1 MGVGQKNG
9 TGVLWLF
16 KMAWRDGKA
25 SYGKLLLFIFSITL
39 GVAAVV
45 SVHSFSGLLKE
56 NISLQSKAL
65 LGADFVI
72 ESDKPVN
79 DRVMGI
85 MDSLGGADAREIN
98 FLSMGAFPGN
108 EGTKLMEVRGVEG
121 DFPFYGGLEADPTT
135 AINDFRK
142 DGALVD
148 ATTMLQ
154 FNLKVGDS
162 IKLGAVTFPISGALK
177 TVPGSNSVFGAIA
190 PPVLVPLNFIEATGL
205 VQTGSRI
212 DYKYYFKADASQDME
227 ALNNELDPVLD
238 NEDADIDTHVSE
250 ARQMGRRYENFGKF
264 LNLVGFISLLLGC
277 VGIASGMSIYIRMKL
292 KSIAVLK
299 CLGATKY
306 QSYLIFFVQIACM
319 GIIGGLLGSLA
330 GYFIQRLFPV
340 LLGDLLPIDV
350 GISFSFQNAVLGLAL
365 GITMSVLF
373 ALYPLIRTLYV
384 SPLQALRVVEEGK
397 SRSSKATLAVGAG
410 IVLFVLGFSF
420 WLLGDFERSLYFVIG
435 LGAVFLILTGVAKF
449 FMGLLKRFFPYS
461 WSFTARQ
468 GLRNL
473 FRPQNQTL
481 ILVLAIGIGTFLI
494 STLYF
499 TKDMLLQ
506 KASIEDSANSANMIL
521 MDIQTE
527 QAEAISNTIETSGF
541 SVIDEIPIVTM
552 RVESLKGKHIEEI
565 RSDTTSQ
572 VSRWIL
578 NHEFRVTYRDS
589 LINSERIING
599 EWTASV
605 VKDTDV
611 PISVSEDFAN
621 RAMVGIGD
629 KVSFNVQGRIME
641 TEVQSVREVDWS
653 RLQPNFSIVFPTG
666 VLENAPQ
673 FRVMTT
679 RTGDDVSSA
688 QLQQKLVKG
697 FPNVSI
703 LDLKRMLTL
712 LEDILG
718 KISWVIN
725 FMAFFSIFVG
735 VAVLMGA
742 IYSSKH
748 QRVKQGAL
756 LRTLGAKGSQIL
768 SIISIEYA
776 ILGFL
781 GAFMGVVLAVLANFL
796 LAWVLFDTTF
806 TPSFVP
812 FFVIMPLIILL
823 VFVLGVGNSLGIVRN
838 SPLIVLRKEKE

>member
-1 MGVGQKNG
+1 MGERQKKG
-9 TGVLWLF
+9 TDILWLF

-25 SYGKLLLFIFSITL
+25 SYGKLLLFIFSIIL

-56 NISLQSKAL
+56 NIALQSKAL

-79 DRVMGI
+79 ERVMGI
-85 MDSLGGADAREIN
+85 MDSLGGADAKEIN

-108 EGTKLMEVRGVEG
+108 EGTKLMEVRGVDG
-121 DFPFYGGLEADPTT
+121 DFPFYGGLEAEPPT
-135 AINDFRK
+135 AINDFRQN
-142 DGALVD
+142 GALVD

-162 IKLGAVTFPISGALK
+162 IKLGAVTLPIAGGLK

-190 PPVLVPLNFIEATGL
+190 PPVLIPFTYIDATGL

-212 DYKYYFKADASQDME
+212 DYKYYFKADEGQDME
-227 ALNNELDPVLD
+227 VLNNELDPILD
-238 NEDADIDTHVSE
+238 DEDADIDTHVSE
-250 ARQMGRRYENFGKF
+250 ARRMGRRYENFGKF

-319 GIIGGLLGSLA
+319 GVIGGLLGSLT
-330 GYFIQRLFPV
+330 GFFIQRLFPV

-350 GISFSFQNAVLGLAL
+350 GISLSFQDVVLGLAL
-365 GITMSVLF
+365 GVTMSVLF
-373 ALYPLIRTLYV
+373 ALYPLIKTLYV
-384 SPLQALRVVEEGK
+384 SPLQTLRVVEERVP
-397 SRSSKATLAVGAG
+397 RSSWTTLAVGTG

-435 LGAVFLILTGVAKF
+435 LSVVFLILTGVAKF

-481 ILVLAIGIGTFLI
+481 ILVLSIGIGTFLI

-521 MDIQTE
+521 MDIQNG
-527 QAEAISNTIETSGF
+527 QADAVSNTITSSGLP
-541 SVIDEIPIVTM
+541 VIDLIPIVTM
-552 RVESLKGKHIEEI
+552 RVERLKGRHVDDIQK
-565 RSDTTSQ
+565 DTTSQ

-589 LINSERIING
+589 LINSERIIKG
-599 EWTASV
+599 EWPPS
-605 VKDTDV
+605 KDYEGV
-611 PISVSEDFAN
+611 AISVSEDFAN
-621 RAMVGIGD
+621 RAKVNLGD
-629 KVSFNVQGRIME
+629 QVTFNVQGRIMPAN
-641 TEVQSVREVDWS
+641 VVSVRAVDWS
-653 RLQPNFSIVFPTG
+653 RLQPNFSVVFANG
-666 VLENAPQ
+666 VLEKAPQ
-673 FRVMTT
+673 FKVMTT

-688 QLQQKLVKG
+688 QLQQKLVKA

-703 LDLKRMLTL
+703 LDLNRMLTL

-756 LRTLGAKGSQIL
+756 LRTMGAKGTQIL
-768 SIISIEYA
+768 NIISIEYA

-796 LAWVLFDTTF
+796 LAWALFDMTF
-806 TPSFVP
+806 TPSAIP
-812 FFVIMPLIILL
+812 FIVIMPLIILL
-823 VFVLGVGNSLGIVRN
+823 VFLLGVGNSLGIVRN

>member
-1 MGVGQKNG
+1 MVDKQKKG
-9 TGVLWLF
+9 TGIVWLF

-25 SYGKLLLFIFSITL
+25 SYGKLVLFIFSITL

-56 NISLQSKAL
+56 NIALQSKEL
-65 LGADFVI
+65 LGADFLI

-85 MDSLGGADAREIN
+85 MDSLGGADAKEIN

-108 EGTKLMEVRGVEG
+108 EGTKLVEVRGVDG
-121 DFPFYGGLEADPTT
+121 DFPFYGGLETEPTT
-135 AINDFRK
+135 AVDDFRK

-162 IKLGAVTFPISGALK
+162 IKLGAVTLPIVGGLK

-190 PPVLVPLNFIEATGL
+190 PPVLIPFDYIDATGL
-205 VQTGSRI
+205 VQMGSRI
-212 DYKYYFKADASQDME
+212 DYKYYFKAQEGQDME
-227 ALNNELDPVLD
+227 ALNDVLDPILD

-250 ARQMGRRYENFGKF
+250 ARRMGRRYENFGKF

-319 GIIGGLLGSLA
+319 GMIGGLLGTLF
-330 GYFIQRLFPV
+330 GYFIQRLFPA

-350 GISFSFQNAVLGLAL
+350 GISLSLQDVVLGVAL

-373 ALYPLIRTLYV
+373 AVYPLIRTLHV
-384 SPLQALRVVEEGK
+384 SPLQALRVVEEEGF
-397 SRSSKATLAVGAG
+397 RSSKATLAVGTG

-435 LGAVFLILTGVAKF
+435 LGVVFLVLTGVAKL
-449 FMGLLKRFFPYS
+449 FMALLKRFFPYS

-481 ILVLAIGIGTFLI
+481 ILVLSIGIGTFLI

-506 KASIEDSANSANMIL
+506 KASIEDNANSANMIL

-527 QAEAISNTIETSGF
+527 QADAISNTIMASGLH
-541 SVIDEIPIVTM
+541 VIDLIPIVTM
-552 RVESLKGKHIEEI
+552 RVETIKGKHVEEL
-565 RSDTTSQ
+565 RRDTTSQ
-572 VSRWIL
+572 VNRWIL

-589 LINSERIING
+589 LINSEQSIEG
-599 EWTASV
+599 EWPPSLEYS
-605 VKDTDV
+605 DP
-611 PISVSEDFAN
+611 PISVSEDFA
-621 RAMVGIGD
+621 RMSQIAVGD
-629 KVSFNVQGRIME
+629 QVSFNVQGRIIP
-641 TEVQSVREVDWS
+641 TSVVSIRAVDWS
-653 RLQPNFSIVFPTG
+653 RLQPNFSIVFPSRT
-666 VLENAPQ
+666 LENAPQ
-673 FRVMTT
+673 FKVMTT
-679 RTGDDVSSA
+679 RTGDDKSSA
-688 QLQQKLVKG
+688 QLQQKLVRA

-703 LDLKRMLTL
+703 LDLNRMLTL

-768 SIISIEYA
+768 SILSIEYA
-776 ILGFL
+776 VLGFL
-781 GAFMGVVLAVLANFL
+781 GAFMGVILAVLANFL
-796 LAWVLFDTTF
+796 LAWMLFDMTF
-806 TPSFVP
+806 TPSAAP
-812 FFVIMPLIILL
+812 FLIIMPLIILL
-823 VFVLGVGNSLGIVRN
+823 VFLLGVGNSLGIVRN
-838 SPLIVLRKEKE
+838 SPLVVLRKEKE

>member
-1 MGVGQKNG
+1 MDGELKKR
-9 TGVLWLF
+9 TGIGWLF

-56 NISLQSKAL
+56 NIALQSKEL

-108 EGTKLMEVRGVEG
+108 EGTKLVEVRGVEG
-121 DFPFYGGLEADPTT
+121 NFPFYGGLETDPKT
-135 AINDFRK
+135 AIDDFRK

-162 IKLGAVTFPISGALK
+162 IKLGAVTLPIAGGLK

-190 PPVLVPLNFIEATGL
+190 PPVLIPFNYIDATGL
-205 VQTGSRI
+205 LQTGSRI
-212 DYKYYFKADASQDME
+212 DYKYYFKAQEGQDME
-227 ALNNELDPVLD
+227 VLNDALDPILD

-250 ARQMGRRYENFGKF
+250 ARRMGRRYENFGKF

-306 QSYLIFFVQIACM
+306 QSYLIFFVQIAFM
-319 GIIGGLLGSLA
+319 GIIGGLLGTLF
-330 GYFIQRLFPV
+330 GYFIQQLFPI

-350 GISFSFQNAVLGLAL
+350 GISLSFQDVALGLAL

-397 SRSSKATLAVGAG
+397 PRSSKVTVAVGAG

-435 LGAVFLILTGVAKF
+435 LSTVFLILTGVAKF
-449 FMGLLKRFFPYS
+449 FMALLKRFFPYS
-461 WSFTARQ
+461 WSFTARH
-468 GLRNL
+468 GLQNL

-481 ILVLAIGIGTFLI
+481 ILVLSIGIGTFLI

-506 KASIEDSANSANMIL
+506 KASIEDNANSANMIL
-521 MDIQTE
+521 MDIQNG
-527 QAEAISNTIETSGF
+527 QADAVSNTIKASGMP
-541 SVIDEIPIVTM
+541 VIDLIPIVTM
-552 RVESLKGKHIEEI
+552 RVESLKGRPVEEI
-565 RSDTTSQ
+565 RKDTTSQ

-589 LINSERIING
+589 LINSEQTING
-599 EWTASV
+599 EWPASRRYSSI
-605 VKDTDV
+605 

-621 RAMVGIGD
+621 RSQVTLGD
-629 KVSFNVQGRIME
+629 EVTFNVQGRIMQ
-641 TEVQSVREVDWS
+641 TIVVSIRAVDWS
-653 RLQPNFSIVFPTG
+653 RLQPNFSIVFPSRF
-666 VLENAPQ
+666 LENAPQ
-673 FRVMTT
+673 FKVMTT
-679 RTGDDVSSA
+679 RTGDDESSA
-688 QLQQKLVKG
+688 QLQQKLVKA

-768 SIISIEYA
+768 SIIAIEYA
-776 ILGFL
+776 VLGFL
-781 GAFMGVVLAVLANFL
+781 GAFMGVILAVLANFL
-796 LAWVLFDTTF
+796 LAWTLFDMTF
-806 TPSFVP
+806 APSLVP
-812 FFVIMPLIILL
+812 FLVIMPFIILL
-823 VFVLGVGNSLGIVRN
+823 VFLLGIGNSLAIVRN
-838 SPLIVLRKEKE
+838 SPLVVLRKEKE

>member
-1 MGVGQKNG
+1 MDGELKKR
-9 TGVLWLF
+9 TGIGWLF

-56 NISLQSKAL
+56 NIALQSKEL

-108 EGTKLMEVRGVEG
+108 EGTKLVEVRGVEG
-121 DFPFYGGLEADPTT
+121 NFPFYGGLETDPKT
-135 AINDFRK
+135 AIDDFRK

-162 IKLGAVTFPISGALK
+162 IKLGAVTLPIAGGLK

-190 PPVLVPLNFIEATGL
+190 PPVLIPFNYIDATGL

-212 DYKYYFKADASQDME
+212 DYKYYFKAQEGQDME
-227 ALNNELDPVLD
+227 VLNDALDPILD

-250 ARQMGRRYENFGKF
+250 ARRMGRRYENFGKF

-306 QSYLIFFVQIACM
+306 QSYLIFFVQIAFM
-319 GIIGGLLGSLA
+319 GIIGGLLGTLF
-330 GYFIQRLFPV
+330 GYFIQQLFPI

-350 GISFSFQNAVLGLAL
+350 GISLSFQDVALGLAL

-397 SRSSKATLAVGAG
+397 PRSSKVTVAVGAG

-435 LGAVFLILTGVAKF
+435 LSTVFLILTGVAKF
-449 FMGLLKRFFPYS
+449 FMALLKRFFPYS
-461 WSFTARQ
+461 WSFTARH
-468 GLRNL
+468 GLQNL

-481 ILVLAIGIGTFLI
+481 ILVLSIGIGTFLI

-506 KASIEDSANSANMIL
+506 KASIEDNANSANMIL
-521 MDIQTE
+521 MDIQNG
-527 QAEAISNTIETSGF
+527 QADAVSNTIKASGMP
-541 SVIDEIPIVTM
+541 VIDLIPIVTM
-552 RVESLKGKHIEEI
+552 RVESLKGRPVEEI
-565 RSDTTSQ
+565 RKDTTSQ

-589 LINSERIING
+589 LINSEQTING
-599 EWTASV
+599 EWPASRRYSSI
-605 VKDTDV
+605 

-621 RAMVGIGD
+621 RSQVTLGD
-629 KVSFNVQGRIME
+629 EVTFNVQGRIMQ
-641 TEVQSVREVDWS
+641 TIVVSIRAVDWS
-653 RLQPNFSIVFPTG
+653 RLQPNFSIVFPSRF
-666 VLENAPQ
+666 LENAPQ
-673 FRVMTT
+673 FKVMTT
-679 RTGDDVSSA
+679 RTGDDESSA
-688 QLQQKLVKG
+688 QLQQKLVKA

-768 SIISIEYA
+768 SIIAIEYA
-776 ILGFL
+776 VLGFL
-781 GAFMGVVLAVLANFL
+781 GAFMGVILAVLANFL
-796 LAWVLFDTTF
+796 LAWTLFDMTF
-806 TPSFVP
+806 APSLVP
-812 FFVIMPLIILL
+812 FLVIMPFIILL
-823 VFVLGVGNSLGIVRN
+823 VFLLGIGNSLAIVRN
-838 SPLIVLRKEKE
+838 SPLVVLRKEKE